1 MPSHKA
7 FTPKEQS
14 NISSPNQSSLISAKN
29 VRSSSLTIKL
39 GLAASIAAVIYLPI
53 SGEVAAAKN
62 LNSESA
68 ETANFSNQFSTSP
81 INSDSTTK
89 HRRSAFLPRIFSLII
104 SPLRNKATNLA
115 NIAQATPD
123 RGRRSSASP
132 AFARRGTLDQQN
144 NFLGQVYNN
153 LDSSSLKK
161 EAISSLVANDAKSSA
176 LPPTLALLAASSN
189 FKIYKVKSGDT
200 VEQIARKYQVSSA
213 DLVKLNS
220 LKNANIIQID
230 QELKIPARAIDS
242 ALSNVDTNQENL
254 KLAST
259 KLSAKVLKDDGE
271 RLDRHNNNHDSA
283 TSTDDPYIS
292 KLRSEIEELRNYRRQ
307 AKPEKQNISN
317 HANAVSIGEDEDSE
331 VQSSKTDDTATSI
344 PAKHDLQ
351 PDLLDKNAI
360 ALQLPPLP
368 PSEEYLPKVFN
379 GYAWPAKGVLTSGYG
394 WRWGRLHAGV
404 DIAAPIGTPVVA
416 AAAGEVIEAGWNSGG
431 YGNLIELQHLDGSV
445 TLYAHNNR
453 ILVNVGQRVNQG
465 EQIGEMGSTGYS
477 TGPHVHF
484 EIHPK
489 GHSAVDPMAFL
500 NRKLLA
506 NVY

>member
-7 FTPKEQS
+7 FIPKEQS
-14 NISSPNQSSLISAKN
+14 NISSSNQSSLISAKK
-29 VRSSSLTIKL
+29 VRRSSLTIKL

-53 SGEVAAAKN
+53 SSEVAAAKN

-68 ETANFSNQFSTSP
+68 KTANFSNQFSTSP
-81 INSDSTTK
+81 TNSNSTNQT
-89 HRRSAFLPRIFSLII
+89 RRSAFLPRIFSLIT

-115 NIAQATPD
+115 QATP
-123 RGRRSSASP
+123 
-132 AFARRGTLDQQN
+132 DQQN
-144 NFLGQVYNN
+144 NFFVGQVYNN
-153 LDSSSLKK
+153 LDSSYLKK
-161 EAISSLVANDAKSSA
+161 EARSSLVANDYKSSA
-176 LPPTLALLAASSN
+176 LPSTPALPAASSN

-213 DLVKLNS
+213 ELVKLNS
-220 LKNANIIQID
+220 LKNANIIQINR
-230 QELKIPARAIDS
+230 ELKIPPKAIDS
-242 ALSNVDTNQENL
+242 ALFNADTNQENL

-259 KLSAKVLKDDGE
+259 ELSAKVLKDNEE
-271 RLDRHNNNHDSA
+271 RLDRHNNNHESV

-292 KLRSEIEELRNYRRQ
+292 KLRSEIEELRNYRPQ

-317 HANAVSIGEDEDSE
+317 HADASSVGEDEDSE
-331 VQSSKTDDTATSI
+331 VQSTKTDNAATSI

-394 WRWGRLHAGV
+394 WRWGKLHAGV

-416 AAAGEVIEAGWNSGG
+416 AASGEVIEAGWNSGG
-431 YGNLIELQHLDGSV
+431 YGNMIELQHLDGSV

-465 EQIGEMGSTGYS
+465 EQIAEMGSTGYS
-477 TGPHVHF
+477 TGPHLHF

>member
-39 GLAASIAAVIYLPI
+39 GLAASIVAVIYLPI

-81 INSDSTTK
+81 INSNSTTK
-89 HRRSAFLPRIFSLII
+89 HRRSAFLQRIFSLIT
-104 SPLRNKATNLA
+104 SPLSNKATNLA
-115 NIAQATPD
+115 NLAQTTP
-123 RGRRSSASP
+123 
-132 AFARRGTLDQQN
+132 DQQN
-144 NFLGQVYNN
+144 NFFVGQVYNN

-161 EAISSLVANDAKSSA
+161 EAISSLVANEAKSLA
-176 LPPTLALLAASSN
+176 LPAASSN

-213 DLVKLNS
+213 DLVKLNG

-230 QELKIPARAIDS
+230 RELKIPARAIDS

-292 KLRSEIEELRNYRRQ
+292 KLRAEIEELRNYRRQ

-317 HANAVSIGEDEDSE
+317 HADVSIGGNKDSE
-331 VQSSKTDDTATSI
+331 VRSSKTDDTATSI
-344 PAKHDLQ
+344 SAKHDLQ

-360 ALQLPPLP
+360 ALKLPPLP
-368 PSEEYLPKVFN
+368 SSEEYLPKVFN

-394 WRWGRLHAGV
+394 WRWGKLHAGV
-404 DIAAPIGTPVVA
+404 DVAAPIGTPVVA

-453 ILVNVGQRVNQG
+453 ILVNVGQKVNQG

>member
-7 FTPKEQS
+7 FIPKEQS

-39 GLAASIAAVIYLPI
+39 GLATSIAAVIYLPI

-68 ETANFSNQFSTSP
+68 ETTNFSNQFSTSP
-81 INSDSTTK
+81 TNSNSTTK
-89 HRRSAFLPRIFSLII
+89 HRRSAFLPRIFSLIT

-115 NIAQATPD
+115 NLAQATPD
-123 RGRRSSASP
+123 
-132 AFARRGTLDQQN
+132 QQN
-144 NFLGQVYNN
+144 NFFVGQVYNN
-153 LDSSSLKK
+153 LDSSYLKHQ
-161 EAISSLVANDAKSSA
+161 AVSSLVANDYKSSA
-176 LPPTLALLAASSN
+176 LPSTAALPAASSN
-189 FKIYKVKSGDT
+189 FKIHKVKPGDT

-213 DLVKLNS
+213 KLVKLNS

-230 QELKIPARAIDS
+230 RELKIPARATDS
-242 ALSNVDTNQENL
+242 ALFNADTNQENL

-259 KLSAKVLKDDGE
+259 KLSAKVLEDDGE

-292 KLRSEIEELRNYRRQ
+292 KLRSEIEELRNEYRHQ

-317 HANAVSIGEDEDSE
+317 HADVSIGENEDSE
-331 VQSSKTDDTATSI
+331 VQSTKTDDTATSI

-351 PDLLDKNAI
+351 PDLLDKDAI

-379 GYAWPAKGVLTSGYG
+379 GYAWPAKGALTSGYG

-500 NRKLLA
+500 NRQSLA

>member
-14 NISSPNQSSLISAKN
+14 NISSSNQSSLISAKN
-29 VRSSSLTIKL
+29 VRRSSSLTIKL

-53 SGEVAAAKN
+53 SSEVAAAKN

-81 INSDSTTK
+81 TNSNSTTK
-89 HRRSAFLPRIFSLII
+89 QTRRSAFFPRIFSLIT
-104 SPLRNKATNLA
+104 SPLRNKATNLV
-115 NIAQATPD
+115 NLAQATPD
-123 RGRRSSASP
+123 
-132 AFARRGTLDQQN
+132 QQN
-144 NFLGQVYNN
+144 NFFVGQVYNN
-153 LDSSSLKK
+153 LDSSYLKK
-161 EAISSLVANDAKSSA
+161 EARSSLVANDYKSSA
-176 LPPTLALLAASSN
+176 LPSTLTLPAASSN
-189 FKIYKVKSGDT
+189 SKIYKVKSGDT

-213 DLVKLNS
+213 ELVKLNS
-220 LKNANIIQID
+220 LKNANIIQIER
-230 QELKIPARAIDS
+230 ELKIPPKAIDS
-242 ALSNVDTNQENL
+242 ALSNADTNQENL

-259 KLSAKVLKDDGE
+259 ELSAKVLKDNE
-271 RLDRHNNNHDSA
+271 ELDRHNNNYSSA

-292 KLRSEIEELRNYRRQ
+292 KLRVEIEELRNYRRQ

-317 HANAVSIGEDEDSE
+317 HADAVSTNENEDSE
-331 VQSSKTDDTATSI
+331 VQSTKTDNTATSI
-344 PAKHDLQ
+344 SAKHNLQ
-351 PDLLDKNAI
+351 PDLLDKDAI

-368 PSEEYLPKVFN
+368 PSEEFLPKVFN
-379 GYAWPAKGVLTSGYG
+379 GYAWPAKGVLSSGYG

-404 DIAAPIGTPVVA
+404 DIAAPIGTPVMA
-416 AAAGEVIEAGWNSGG
+416 AASGEVIEAGWNSGG
-431 YGNLIELQHLDGSV
+431 YGNMIELQHSDGSV

-477 TGPHVHF
+477 TGPHLHF